1 MHSLSKG
8 STTARGGRD
17 EEERSLRKLIETAK
31 KYKGKGAGNNRRPS
45 IPRYKKSK
53 EAKAWARKQ
62 KKELFIQRRV

>member
-31 KYKGKGAGNNRRPS
+31 KYKGRVPVITGDHQFRVINEGRGLGEETKN
-45 IPRYKKSK
+45 
-53 EAKAWARKQ
+53 
-62 KKELFIQRRV
+62 KELFIQRRV